1 MTAPMYLVRS
11 SLKVPPNL
19 RLIQGIPKGTIK
31 TKEKLPLKVAN
42 MVFNYLFVIDLLR
55 TVGC

>member
-1 MTAPMYLVRS
+1 MTDPMSLVRS

-19 RLIQGIPKGTIK
+19 RLIQGIPKGTTT
-31 TKEKLPLKVAN
+31 TKEEFPLKVAN
-42 MVFNYLFVIDLLR
+42 VVFDYVFVIDLVR

>member
-1 MTAPMYLVRS
+1 MTSPMSLLRS

-19 RLIQGIPKGTIK
+19 RLIQGSQKGIVA

-42 MVFNYLFVIDLLR
+42 MVFDYVFIIDLLR
-55 TVGC
+55 IVDC